1 MGCLAKLLYA
11 LLSATSITDASSTTS
26 STAPLRGCSHHA
38 RANKF
43 MALQTQ
49 TRHQVDPLA
58 LDVSAPSAPSSTSS
72 STAPPRCGPR
82 PARANEFTIFKTPSL
97 PSDTPTVRP
106 PMNSLARATPALCFR
121 LPHHP
126 PLLPAPHFGV

>member
-26 STAPLRGCSHHA
+26 STAPPRGCSRHA

-43 MALQTQ
+43 MAFQIQ
-49 TRHQVDPLA
+49 TRHQVDLLA
-58 LDVSAPSAPSSTSS
+58 LDVSAPSAPSSTSPS
-72 STAPPRCGPR
+72 NAPPRCSPPAIRHRWDHQWTRLLAHYRAAPR
-82 PARANEFTIFKTPSL
+82 CA
-97 PSDTPTVRP
+97 
-106 PMNSLARATPALCFR
+106 ATPALCFR
-121 LPHHP
+121 FPHHP

>member
-26 STAPLRGCSHHA
+26 STAPPHGCSRHA

-43 MALQTQ
+43 MAFQTQ
-49 TRHQVDPLA
+49 TRHQVVDSLA
-58 LDVSAPSAPSSTSS
+58 LDVSAPSAPSSTSTS
-72 STAPPRCGPR
+72 NAPPRCSPR
-82 PARANEFTIFKTPSL
+82 PARANEFTAFNCRAAP
-97 PSDTPTVRP
+97 RC
-106 PMNSLARATPALCFR
+106 AATPALCFR